1 MRSILYFGSKAK
13 MVEIERKFLVSNVQ
27 ACLDEAIASF
37 AIFQGYL
44 SADPSRTVRLRIQ
57 DNTAF
62 LTIKGA
68 SSSDG
73 TTRAEWEKQLSL
85 NDANTLLPLCLPG
98 GIQKTRHHVPF
109 NEYLFEVDVFEHELS
124 GLILAEIE
132 LKSANQKIELPDWIG
147 MEVTGDIRYY
157 NSHLAV
163 HGIPN

>member
-1 MRSILYFGSKAK
+1 MRSILYFGAKAK

-27 ACLDEAIASF
+27 ACLDKAIASF
-37 AIFQGYL
+37 SIFQGYL
-44 SADPSRTVRLRIQ
+44 SVDPSRTVRLRIQ
-57 DNTAF
+57 DNIAF
-62 LTIKGA
+62 LTVKGA

-73 TTRAEWEKQLSL
+73 TTRVEWEKQLSL

-109 NEYLFEVDVFEHELS
+109 NEYLFEVDVFEKELS

-132 LKSANQKIELPDWIG
+132 LESANQKIELPDWIG
-147 MEVTGDIRYY
+147 MEVTGDIHYY
-157 NSHLAV
+157 NSHLAA